1 MARVTEIAVREFRTT
16 VLTKAFLLAAIV
28 LPAVFWVL
36 ALALPFLLQPSPKT
50 LEGSLAVV
58 DVDGRL
64 AAAVAVEFDGERLVR
79 ERERRLAEMQRRL
92 QGMLP
97 EPMREML
104 EKQARNMIEAPPPLV
119 LVESSSDPAA
129 VEDFRRRV
137 RAGDLL
143 ACVRYE
149 NSVLSVAEDT
159 NRFELF
165 LREGLTRQQVDDL
178 QSALGRAV
186 VAARAAS
193 VGLDVAHARA
203 VLAPPVPV
211 STTLRG
217 DGVDVQENQLAK
229 VFVPLAFMLLLWS
242 SVWVTGNYLLTSTIE
257 EKSNRVIEV
266 LLSAV
271 SPLEL
276 LAGKVIGQCAV
287 GALMLGMYSGVG
299 LSAASS
305 LGYAHLVPPDK
316 LVYLA
321 IYFLMAFLMVAA
333 TMAAIGAA
341 VSELRDAQTLLGPVT
356 IVFTLPLFT
365 WFFVTENPDSTFAR
379 VISYIPP
386 MTPFAM
392 VLRVA
397 SVESVPGWE
406 IALTSLVGFGGVL
419 GMVWAAARIFRVG
432 ILLTGKS
439 ATPAEL
445 WKWLRRP

>member
-1 MARVTEIAVREFRTT
+1 MAKVTEIAVREFRTT

-28 LPAVFWVL
+28 LPAIFWVL
-36 ALALPFLLQPSPKT
+36 ALALPFLLRPSHKP
-50 LEGSLAVV
+50 LVGALAVV
-58 DVDGRL
+58 DFDARL
-64 AAAVAVEFDGERLVR
+64 AAAVEQEFDGERLLR
-79 ERERRLAEMQRRL
+79 ERERRIAELQRKLEGVLPDPVREL
-92 QGMLP
+92 LEGQAQGMLS
-97 EPMREML
+97 
-104 EKQARNMIEAPPPLV
+104 APAPV
-119 LVESSSDPAA
+119 VRVESSVDPSAL
-129 VEDFRRRV
+129 EDFRRRV
-137 RAGDLL
+137 RTGELL

-149 NSVLSVAEDT
+149 RGVLTLEPES
-159 NRFELF
+159 NRFDLF

-186 VAARAAS
+186 VTARAAA
-193 VGLDVAHARA
+193 VGLDIAQARA
-203 VLAPPVPV
+203 VLSSPVPV
-211 STTLRG
+211 AITLRE
-217 DGVDVQENQLAK
+217 DGLDVRENQLAK
-229 VFVPLAFMLLLWS
+229 MFVPLAFMLLLWS

-305 LGYAHLVPPDK
+305 LGYAHLVPPDR
-316 LVYLA
+316 LVYLGV
-321 IYFLMAFLMVAA
+321 YFVMAFLMVAA

-356 IVFTLPLFT
+356 LLFTLPLFS
-365 WFFVTENPDSTFAR
+365 WFFVTENPDSVFAHT
-379 VISYIPP
+379 ISYIPP

-397 SVESVPGWE
+397 SVESVPLWE
-406 IALTSLVGFGGVL
+406 IALTSLVGFGGVIA
-419 GMVWAAARIFRVG
+419 MVWAAARIFRVG
-432 ILLTGKS
+432 ILMTGKS

-445 WKWLRRP
+445 WKWVRRP

>member
-28 LPAVFWVL
+28 LPAVFWLL
-36 ALALPFLLQPSPKT
+36 ALALPFLLRPSPKP
-50 LEGSLAVV
+50 LDGALAVV
-58 DVDGRL
+58 DADGRL
-64 AAAVAVEFDGERLVR
+64 SAAVMVEFDGDRLVR
-79 ERERRLAEMQRRL
+79 ERERRLAEIQRRL

-97 EPMREML
+97 ERMREMFDQ
-104 EKQARNMIEAPPPLV
+104 QARGMFSSPSPTV
-119 LVESSSDPAA
+119 RVESSADPAA
-129 VEDFRRRV
+129 LEAYRQRV
-137 RAGDLL
+137 RSGELL

-149 NSVLSVAEDT
+149 SSVLGLEEPD

-178 QSALGRAV
+178 QGALGRAV

-193 VGLDVAHARA
+193 VGLDIAHARA
-203 VLAPPVPV
+203 VLAPPVPI
-211 STTLRG
+211 STTLRA

-229 VFVPLAFMLLLWS
+229 MFVPLAFMLLLWS

-287 GALMLGMYSGVG
+287 GALMLGMYAGVG

-316 LVYLA
+316 LVYLGV
-321 IYFLMAFLMVAA
+321 YFVMAFLMVAA

-356 IVFTLPLFT
+356 LLFTLPLFT
-365 WFFVTENPDSTFAR
+365 WFFVTENPDSVFAR
-379 VISYIPP
+379 TISYIPP

-406 IALTSLVGFGGVL
+406 IALTSLVGFGGVIA
-419 GMVWAAARIFRVG
+419 MVWAAARIFRIG

-445 WKWLRRP
+445 WKWLRRA

>member
-1 MARVTEIAVREFRTT
+1 VTEIAVREFRTT

-36 ALALPFLLQPSPKT
+36 ALALPFLLQPSPKP
-50 LEGSLAVV
+50 LDGALAVV
-58 DVDGRL
+58 DADGRL
-64 AAAVAVEFDGERLVR
+64 SAAVKVEFDGDRLVR
-79 ERERRLAEMQRRL
+79 ERERRLAEIQRRL

-97 EPMREML
+97 ERMREMFDQ
-104 EKQARNMIEAPPPLV
+104 QARGMFSSPSPTV
-119 LVESSSDPAA
+119 RVESSADLAA
-129 VEDFRRRV
+129 LEAYRQRV
-137 RAGDLL
+137 RSGELL

-149 NSVLSVAEDT
+149 SSVLGLEEPD

-178 QSALGRAV
+178 QGALGRAV

-193 VGLDVAHARA
+193 VGLDIAHARA
-203 VLAPPVPV
+203 VLAPPVPI
-211 STTLRG
+211 STTLRA

-229 VFVPLAFMLLLWS
+229 MFVPLAFMLLLWS

-257 EKSNRVIEV
+257 EKSSRVIEV

-316 LVYLA
+316 LVYLGV
-321 IYFLMAFLMVAA
+321 YFVMAFLMVAA

-356 IVFTLPLFT
+356 LLFTLPLFT
-365 WFFVTENPDSTFAR
+365 WFFVTENPDSVFAR
-379 VISYIPP
+379 TISYIPP

-406 IALTSLVGFGGVL
+406 IALTSLVGFGGVIA
-419 GMVWAAARIFRVG
+419 MVWAAARIFRIG